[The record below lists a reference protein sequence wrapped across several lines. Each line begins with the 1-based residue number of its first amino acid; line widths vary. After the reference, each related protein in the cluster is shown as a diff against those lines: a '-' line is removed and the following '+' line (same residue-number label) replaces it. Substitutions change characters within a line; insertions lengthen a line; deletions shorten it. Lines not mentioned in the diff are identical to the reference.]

1 MQEKQNEN
9 RFGTLLRK
17 IERKL
22 NPFGRH
28 LNIADREKMVR
39 MVNDAES
46 DEILEM
52 VRTMQF
58 NINGEINFRVRQ
70 PRDSITRFE
79 RNNLI
84 VSLSEIENLHSDE
97 IFEPFIEKG
106 YSVTDLT
113 VFEPFG
119 EYHVYLVS
127 WK

>member
-1 MQEKQNEN
+1 MQDKQSES

-28 LNIADREKMVR
+28 LNIADKDKMAR

-46 DEILEM
+46 DEVLEL
-52 VRTMQF
+52 VRNIQF
-58 NINGEINFRVRQ
+58 HINGEIHFRVRQ
-70 PRDSITRFE
+70 PMECITRFE

-84 VSLSEIENLHSDE
+84 VSLSETENLHAKE
-97 IFEPFIEKG
+97 IFEPFVEKG
-106 YSVTDLT
+106 YFVTDLKE
-113 VFEPFG
+113 FEPFS